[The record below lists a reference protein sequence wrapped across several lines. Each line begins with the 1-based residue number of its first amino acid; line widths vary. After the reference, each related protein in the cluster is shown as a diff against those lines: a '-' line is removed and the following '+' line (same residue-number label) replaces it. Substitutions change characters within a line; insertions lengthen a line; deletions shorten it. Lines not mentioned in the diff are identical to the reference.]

1 MEPPTMTFSSIS
13 LDSAESLAILFFLG
27 VASHVL
33 AFRKGEWDMWTM
45 PFICTWITYQAVTPC
60 ALNQLRPMAYFDAM
74 ILANKWLFSFLFGM
88 TSSIL
93 IYRGFFHRLNK
104 FPGPFVA
111 RLSNVYA
118 SWLAIKEEHMYLEVQ
133 KLHQKYG
140 DIVRIGPQELSI
152 ATPSAFRILHAN
164 NSPIVKGP
172 FYNVARPCVNL
183 LADRNKKSHAQR
195 RKTWDK
201 AFTAKALRDY
211 EPRVVR
217 YTKQLTEQ
225 IEKTKGNPINIGA
238 WINFYTFDIV
248 GDLAFG
254 TSFNYLVNG
263 VKDKFLRDS
272 HDSQVLMGYFR
283 QCTWLFEVFKETPL
297 LNNSWLSFQSWLK
310 QKVEARRQN
319 KPSEPD
325 VLSWILEEYDSI
337 ENPTKDDYLRLCG
350 DAHLI
355 AVAGSDTTSAATS
368 ILLHQLTLHPH
379 VLKKLQAEIDEY
391 QANYEKP
398 DHFSMTK
405 LQYLQACIDES
416 LRLHPVIMSGLQ
428 RMTPPEGMQIDD
440 VFIPGDTIFHAPSYT
455 IYRDERCFVRPLEF
469 IPERWTTQPELI
481 IDSSVYAPF
490 STGRGACAGK
500 QLGLMEMR
508 YVLTEILSKYNMSF
522 APGTNPE
529 AFIDG
534 LRDCFT
540 LELPEL
546 NMIFTPRGEK
556 SHQTVP
562 Y

>member
-1 MEPPTMTFSSIS
+1 MTPSGLS
-13 LDSAESLAILFFLG
+13 LDSLESLVGFFLFG
-27 VASHVL
+27 VFAHVFAL
-33 AFRKGEWDMWTM
+33 RKGEWDLWTM
-45 PFICTWITYQAVTPC
+45 RFIYAWITYEAVTPC
-60 ALNQLRPMAYFDAM
+60 ALIRLWPMAYFDA
-74 ILANKWLFSFLFGM
+74 IIIANEWFFSFLSGM
-88 TSSIL
+88 AISIL
-93 IYRGFFHRLNK
+93 IYRAFFHRLRQ

-140 DIVRIGPQELSI
+140 DIVRIGPSELSI

-164 NSPIVKGP
+164 NSPAVKGP
-172 FYNVARPCVNL
+172 FYNVAQPWVNL
-183 LADRNKKSHAQR
+183 LADRDRKSHARR

-201 AFTAKALRDY
+201 AFTARALRDY
-211 EPRVVR
+211 EPRVIR
-217 YTKQLTEQ
+217 YTKKLTDKVEQ
-225 IEKTKGNPINIGA
+225 TKGEPLNIGA

-254 TSFNYLVNG
+254 TSFNYLENG
-263 VKDKFLRDS
+263 VKDDFLIQS
-272 HDSQVLMGYFR
+272 HESQALMGYFR
-283 QCTWLFEVFKETPL
+283 QCTWLFMLFKETPF

-310 QKVEARRQN
+310 QKVETRRNN

-325 VLSWILEEYDSI
+325 VLSWILEEYDAK

-368 ILLHQLTLHPH
+368 ILLHQLACHPEA
-379 VLKKLQAEIDEY
+379 LKKLQEEIDEY
-391 QANYEKP
+391 LANNEKP
-398 DHFSMTK
+398 EHFSMTK
-405 LQYLQACIDES
+405 LSYLQACIDES

-440 VFIPGDTIFHAPSYT
+440 IFIPGDTIFHAPSYT
-455 IYRDERCFVRPLEF
+455 IYRDERCFLRPLEF

-490 STGRGACAGK
+490 ATGRGACAGK

-508 YVLTEILSKYNMSF
+508 YVLTELLSKYDISL
-522 APGTNPE
+522 PPKTNPE

-540 LELPEL
+540 LELPPL

-556 SHQTVP
+556 ERQVAP
-562 Y
+562 A